1 MTDNLPIP
9 KFRRELVE
17 DRRQDGYWIEAVNI
31 ASIMA
36 LTPISS
42 DMEWV

>member
-31 ASIMA
+31 DNGPNPDIIGYGMG
-36 LTPISS
+36 
-42 DMEWV
+42 V